1 LLFERSRCRRRWKRW
16 RNGRPCSA
24 DDDGLI
30 ASTGCFT
37 HGVRL
42 SRMVEKMTLE
52 GLGVWDERSV
62 GSHLE
67 SLTQGVRL
75 SRYGAPLDKGTGMS
89 MKEHRDDTMVTGIV
103 QHDVEGLE
111 LQCRPRT
118 GAGPTTLATRTRSPS
133 SPASSSGYVR
143 TYGSIQTFLL
153 RSVMIS
159 PIDMPRV
166 RRHQRAGAGVPPPR
180 PDA

>member
-1 LLFERSRCRRRWKRW
+1 MDDPVQPMTTASSPAQAASPTACGCR
-16 RNGRPCSA
+16 G
-24 DDDGLI
+24 
-30 ASTGCFT
+30 
-37 HGVRL
+37 
-42 SRMVEKMTLE
+42 MVEKMTLE

-143 TYGSIQTFLL
+143 TTPATVRAMDELVVDGDRLL
-153 RSVMIS
+153 RYEDYSSALI
-159 PIDMPRV
+159 
-166 RRHQRAGAGVPPPR
+166 RRSADGLEKDEAIMS
-180 PDA
+180 